1 MAYNNGFPVTPLQA
15 YPQPVYFPQPIH
27 QPQPQQQ
34 NNSNINW
41 VQGESGM
48 KAHLVAPN
56 TTVALWDSESQ
67 VIYLKSADAMGKPTV
82 KILDYTIRD
91 QETTKDISPE
101 YVTKADFEAFEER
114 ILKKLDQRSNY
125 PQQKRYNKEDRND
138 G

>member
-1 MAYNNGFPVTPLQA
+1 MAYNNGFPATYQQPA
-15 YPQPVYFPQPIH
+15 YFQ
-27 QPQPQQQ
+27 QPQYTPQIPPQQ
-34 NNSNINW
+34 NNCNINW

-67 VIYLKSADAMGKPTV
+67 IIYLKSADAMGKPSV
-82 KILDYTIRD
+82 KVLDYTIRD
-91 QETTKDISPE
+91 MEPQKISEQQQE

-114 ILKKLDQRSNY
+114 ILKKLDQRQTY
-125 PQQKRYNKEDRND
+125 TPKRYNKEDRND